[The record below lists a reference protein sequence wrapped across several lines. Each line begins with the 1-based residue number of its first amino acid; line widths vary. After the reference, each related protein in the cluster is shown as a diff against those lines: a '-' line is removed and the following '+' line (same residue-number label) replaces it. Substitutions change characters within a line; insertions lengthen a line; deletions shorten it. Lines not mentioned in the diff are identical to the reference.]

1 MTTKGQ
7 ELKNCTPVKTI
18 LMLTIVLYHSIVIF
32 AGTWGPYQVADKAP
46 ILGYMAEWMNSWHI
60 YALH

>member
-1 MTTKGQ
+1 MTTKEQ
-7 ELKNCTPVKTI
+7 KLKNCTPVKTI

-46 ILGYMAEWMNSWHI
+46 ILATWLNG
-60 YALH
+60 